1 MDNNYT
7 PDRWVV
13 LEFSHNGEKTR
24 KLLGGWIGGYAK
36 ADTWRMNSGITEVKD
51 EGDFFLFSGYSGSV
65 YKCWKQS
72 EGMTSLSADIYES
85 FLKQVQESAGE
96 YTLEM
101 ITPFRIDN
109 AEST

>member
-13 LEFSHNGEKTR
+13 LEFTHKGEAIR
-24 KLLGGWIGGYAK
+24 KVLAGWKGAYTQ
-36 ADTWRMNSGITEVKD
+36 ADTWRLNSGITEVKD
-51 EGDFFLFSGYSGSV
+51 EGDFFLFSGSSGSV

-72 EGMTSLSADIYES
+72 EGMTGLSSSIYEG
-85 FLKQVQESAGE
+85 FLKQVQESNGE

-101 ITPFRIDN
+101 ITPFRIDSD
-109 AEST
+109 A